1 MSNFCL
7 SFVSEMSQNRCNKH
21 PVWSFRGSDTGR
33 FPHWLSHRLKRQEYR
48 WGEAS
53 RRAAPGGPRLSRPK
67 WQGPRVAGDPRTG
80 APRRRR
86 VGVSIHAR
94 AWRATRRRRRGS
106 RKCWFQFTPARGGRP
121 PVESRRKRRNTF
133 QFTPARGGRPPYPI
147 KPVPHGSFQF
157 TPARGGRLSQSRKKC
172 SAT

>member
-67 WQGPRVAGDPRTG
+67 WQGPRVADCTNWKRRHLGG
-80 APRRRR
+80 ASTSRRPPPHY
-86 VGVSIHAR
+86 VKSGGSAR
-94 AWRATRRRRRGS
+94 CVFAADNPL
-106 RKCWFQFTPARGGRP
+106 PAHKRFPETNCLMSNHPAFRGGRP
-121 PVESRRKRRNTF
+121 RSTASRTKGL
-133 QFTPARGGRPPYPI
+133 PAPPNI
-147 KPVPHGSFQF
+147 TVK
-157 TPARGGRLSQSRKKC
+157 KKC
-172 SAT
+172 PR